1 MGKNTNKEDIVLIQ
15 KTVDGNREA
24 ENCLYE
30 KYKQVVCNYIIN
42 KYSNYSD
49 IDDDV
54 SEIMVRVFT
63 NLCSYNEDKSK
74 FKTWVI
80 SITKNY
86 LIDKWRQY
94 QNCITLT
101 AGNTVTLDGSID
113 VSSFVTSDNTGEIEI
128 GLNGTSVNGFAV
140 SSTSCEFE
148 NCSSLNYLSQQV
160 TTTDF
165 QLLDMKYSM
174 GYSYNEIGCE
184 FNLTSNTVS
193 NRVNYVKSKLKK
205 NNKEEIFQ

>member
-1 MGKNTNKEDIVLIQ
+1 MSKSTNKEDIILIQ
-15 KTVDGNREA
+15 RIINGNREA
-24 ENCLYE
+24 ETYLYK
-30 KYKQVVCNYIIN
+30 KYKKIVNNYIIN

-49 IDDDV
+49 IEDDV
-54 SEIMVRVFT
+54 SEIMVRVFI
-63 NLCSYNEDKSK
+63 NLCKYDATKSM

-113 VSSFVTSDNTGEIEI
+113 TLSFVTSSNTCEI
-128 GLNGTSVNGFAV
+128 GMELNGTTNVGFSI
-140 SSTSCEFE
+140 SSTSYEFE
-148 NCSSLNYLSQQV
+148 NCSSISYLSSQV
-160 TTTDF
+160 NTADF
-165 QLLDMKYSM
+165 HLLDMKYAQ
-174 GYSYNEIGCE
+174 GYSYNEIGSE

-205 NNKEEIFQ
+205 NNKEEIFI